1 CARRGGITRMITVR
15 YNGGEFFEIW

>member
-1 CARRGGITRMITVR
+1 CARRGGISRMITVR